1 MKRFILLNLL
11 AFCFISSYSQ
21 ELVKITIDDKNITF
35 NEQVFSLSQTEITYK
50 CNDAKGI
57 HISRIDNKSN
67 SKPIIFSW
75 KSKEVHTGQQS
86 FNGYLD
92 EESDNIKIGT
102 FESDKDYPISFGKGN
117 NEKICGFSL
126 KVTLEEKEPK
136 KRRLSF

>member
-1 MKRFILLNLL
+1 M
-11 AFCFISSYSQ
+11 
-21 ELVKITIDDKNITF
+21 VKITIDDKNITF

-92 EESDNIKIGT
+92 EESDNIKIL
-102 FESDKDYPISFGKGN
+102 SKG
-117 NEKICGFSL
+117 
-126 KVTLEEKEPK
+126 
-136 KRRLSF
+136 R